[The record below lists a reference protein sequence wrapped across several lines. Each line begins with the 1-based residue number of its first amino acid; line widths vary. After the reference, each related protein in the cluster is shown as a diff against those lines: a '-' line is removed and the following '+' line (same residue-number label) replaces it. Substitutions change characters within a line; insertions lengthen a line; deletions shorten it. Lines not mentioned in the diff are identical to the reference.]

1 MFERIL
7 QQILSVN
14 PFEEDIKEY
23 GQIKLK
29 TLINQAY
36 YPGDLVN
43 LEINMF
49 VFSFLYFCQVRK
61 LIP

>member
-23 GQIKLK
+23 GLIKLK